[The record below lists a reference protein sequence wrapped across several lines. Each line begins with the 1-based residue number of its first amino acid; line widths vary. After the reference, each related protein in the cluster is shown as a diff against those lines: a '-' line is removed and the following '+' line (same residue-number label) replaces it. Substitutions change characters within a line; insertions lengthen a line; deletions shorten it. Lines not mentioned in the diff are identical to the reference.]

1 MKAIRITHWSPG
13 PQYAPLTMAAYADSF
28 KVPVEEIDDID
39 GVLTITDVFEAEPD
53 LETFTL
59 AQVAMRRAH
68 RTHDDERNMAILYY
82 WTLQHFRIMRPR
94 GTIATIDP
102 SPLSVEQIKTVFAQ
116 LGKAPGYR
124 DFTFATTS
132 QDGTPVRYP

>member
-1 MKAIRITHWSPG
+1 MKAIRITMWSPD
-13 PQYAPLTMAAYADSF
+13 YRPLTMAAYADSF
-28 KVPVEEIDDID
+28 TVPVEEIGDTE
-39 GVLTITDVFEAEPD
+39 GALTITDVFDARPG
-53 LETFTL
+53 LETPEL
-59 AQVAMRRAH
+59 AALAMRRASI
-68 RTHDDERNMAILYY
+68 TMPDERNMAILYY

>member
-1 MKAIRITHWSPG
+1 MKAVRITIW
-13 PQYAPLTMAAYADSF
+13 APDCTPLMTMAAYGESF
-28 KVPVEEIDDID
+28 KVPVEEIGDND
-39 GVLTITDVFEAEPD
+39 GVLTITDVFDTQPD
-53 LETFTL
+53 LSMPELTT
-59 AQVAMRRAH
+59 VAMRRASKVA
-68 RTHDDERNMAILYY
+68 DDEHNMAILYY

-102 SPLSVEQIKTVFAQ
+102 SPLSVEQIRTVFAQ

-124 DFTFATTS
+124 DFTFATKS